1 VVEAFVKTHSRH
13 PGYRVAPLEVSLRCA
28 QRAMRRAYFER
39 DSKRGLY
46 ATFTWLVEEV
56 GELAEA
62 LLGKRGPEGVREEI
76 ADVLAWLL
84 SIANIVGVD
93 VEEAFLEKY
102 RGDLEAAGCIS
113 RT

>member
-1 VVEAFVKTHSRH
+1 MQ
-13 PGYRVAPLEVSLRCA
+13 PLRLSLKCA
-28 QRAMRRAYFER
+28 QMAMRNTYFER

-46 ATFTWLVEEV
+46 ATFTWLVEEI

-62 LLGKRGPEGVREEI
+62 LLGKRGIEGVREEI

-84 SIANIVGVD
+84 SIANLVGVD
-93 VEEAFLEKY
+93 VEEAFIEKY
-102 RGDLEAAGCIS
+102 HEDLEAVGCVS